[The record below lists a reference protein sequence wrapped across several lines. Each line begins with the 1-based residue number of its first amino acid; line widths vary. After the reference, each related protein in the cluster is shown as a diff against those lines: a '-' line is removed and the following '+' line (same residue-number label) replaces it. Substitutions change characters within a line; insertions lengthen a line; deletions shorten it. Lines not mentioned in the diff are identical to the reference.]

1 MREEI
6 PLYLINGFLD
16 SGKTTFIKKIIEG
29 NEAYH
34 NNNTVIIVCEDGD
47 VEYDDD
53 WCNKYQI
60 HVEHLSSQD
69 EFTVEY
75 MEKLDSIY
83 MADQYVIEYNSF
95 YDFSIQEFPENMVIY
110 QQITLIDASTFNIM
124 FNNMKQ
130 IFKNQV
136 EYSAMV
142 IFNRCN
148 GVKLLSKFRRQI
160 KGLSRDAQV
169 VFQDDNGNL
178 TTLLD
183 EDLPYDITKDNIVLE
198 DSDYFV
204 WYMEVYDKY
213 QKYFNKTF
221 KMKTYVRDITDK
233 TFVVGRQVMTC
244 CAQDVQ
250 FLGYE
255 VINETS
261 YVPEVDD
268 CILLTFEVV
277 REYSDVSKQEEVML
291 KAKSVSKLKKEE
303 EKILNMN

>member
-16 SGKTTFIKKIIEG
+16 SGKTTFIKQIIEG
-29 NEAYH
+29 NDAYH
-34 NNNTVIIVCEDGD
+34 NNNTVIIACEDGEI
-47 VEYDDD
+47 EYDDE
-53 WCNKYQI
+53 WCEKYQI
-60 HVEHLSSQD
+60 HVEYIKKQED
-69 EFTVEY
+69 FTPEY
-75 MEKLDSIY
+75 MEKLDSVY

-95 YDFSIQEFPENMVIY
+95 FDFNNQEFPENMVIY
-110 QQITLIDASTFNIM
+110 QQITMIDASTFNVM

-130 IFKNQV
+130 IFKNLV

-148 GVKLLSKFRRQI
+148 GVKELGKFRRQI
-160 KGLSRDAQV
+160 RGLSRQSQV
-169 VFQDDNGNL
+169 VFQDENGNL
-178 TTLLD
+178 STLLD

-198 DSDYFV
+198 DNDYFV

-213 QKYFNKTF
+213 EKYFNKTF
-221 KMKTYVRDITDK
+221 KMKTYVRDVNDK
-233 TFVVGRQVMTC
+233 NFIVGRRVMTC

-261 YVPEVDD
+261 YIPEMDD
-268 CILLTFEVV
+268 CILLTFEVT
-277 REYSDVSKQEEVML
+277 RAYSKIAEEETVML
-291 KAKSVSKLKKEE
+291 KAKAVSKLKKEK

>member
-1 MREEI
+1 MRDEI

-16 SGKTTFIKKIIEG
+16 SGKTTFIKQIIEG

-34 NNNTVIIVCEDGD
+34 NNNTVIIACEDGD

-53 WCNKYQI
+53 WCEKYQI
-60 HVEHLSSQD
+60 HVEHISKQED
-69 EFTVEY
+69 FTPEY

-95 YDFSIQEFPENMVIY
+95 FDFSVQEFPENMVIY
-110 QQITLIDASTFNIM
+110 QQITMIDASTFNIM
-124 FNNMKQ
+124 FSNMKQ
-130 IFKNQV
+130 IFKNLV

-142 IFNRCN
+142 IFNRCS
-148 GVKLLSKFRRQI
+148 GVKDLGKFRRQI
-160 KGLSRDAQV
+160 RGLSRQSQV
-169 VFQDDNGNL
+169 VFQDENGNL
-178 TTLLD
+178 SSLLD

-198 DSDYFV
+198 DNDYFV

-213 QKYFNKTF
+213 EKYFNKTF
-221 KMKTYVRDITDK
+221 KMKTYVRDVNDK
-233 TFVVGRQVMTC
+233 NFIVGRRVMTC

-261 YVPEVDD
+261 YIPEMND
-268 CILLTFEVV
+268 CILLTFEVT
-277 REYSDVSKQEEVML
+277 RAYSKIAEEETVML
-291 KAKSVSKLKKEE
+291 KAKAVSKLKKEE
-303 EKILNMN
+303 EQILNMN